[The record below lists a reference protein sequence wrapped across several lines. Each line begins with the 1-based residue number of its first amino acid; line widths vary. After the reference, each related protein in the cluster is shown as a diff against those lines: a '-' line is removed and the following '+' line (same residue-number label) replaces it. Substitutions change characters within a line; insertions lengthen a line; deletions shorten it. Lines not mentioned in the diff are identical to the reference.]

1 MKETSLTKKFEFLQD
16 SKTVKLSKFE
26 SSNGMELSRIGLV
39 FLDDAGRIQLV
50 NPKAKSLLETL
61 HIVADDE
68 LLNLLH
74 NELPLQ
80 INLNQPNQVPQR
92 ILISQEFPS
101 GQGFESGVFSLQE
114 LGESSEND
122 LLEREQRLD
131 LALEAT
137 ELGVFDFD
145 ILNNT
150 TVVNAQYLALLEF
163 NEEEF
168 ENGLWLRLLHADDFD
183 AVVNKWQAH
192 LDGKTPFYEAEYRI
206 RTKTGSWR
214 WIQAYGKAT
223 RSEENKAL
231 RVIGTHRDI
240 TRRKQAEQELQLLY
254 EISTL
259 STSLIP
265 LQEKLEQVLNKT
277 LEALAIP
284 KGSIHLLDLEKNNL
298 KLVAQQNL
306 STEMAEQI
314 IALER
319 NGNFWDWVIS
329 NGTRLTIQDFQHDA
343 RIVHYANLSSNWNTC
358 IGFPVVAEN
367 QTLGVFTIYE
377 DAEHW
382 TSAWETHLLEMLCTQ
397 LGGLIER
404 EELRNK
410 ARQTV
415 IMEERQRFARELHDS
430 LTQSLY
436 SLAMLADGGRDFAEL
451 GELERVQQIFSK
463 IEEYIQNT
471 LKEMRLMVYE
481 LRPVALTQEG
491 LEGALR
497 KRLDLLESR
506 TQMKTHLVVDLPWGL
521 PSHVEGEIY
530 GIVQEALNNV
540 LKHSGAS
547 EVEVRL
553 VQNDT
558 WLLAEVKDNGS
569 GFDFV
574 KAKTQGGIG
583 LSSMSERASS
593 IGGELSIDS
602 PLNRGTV
609 VRIKVKQLHP

>member
-16 SKTVKLSKFE
+16 SKTIKLSKFE
-26 SSNGMELSRIGLV
+26 SSDEMERSRVGLV
-39 FLDDAGRIQLV
+39 FLDSVGEIEFV
-50 NPKAKSLLETL
+50 NPRAQSLLETF
-61 HIVADDE
+61 HIHSNDD

-80 INLNQPNQVPQR
+80 IKLDQPNQTPRR

-114 LGESSEND
+114 LGESSEKD

-150 TVVNAQYLALLEF
+150 TVVNDQYLALLEF

-223 RSEENKAL
+223 RGKENKAL

-265 LQEKLEQVLNKT
+265 LKEKLEQVLNKT

-284 KGSIHLLDLEKNNL
+284 KGSIHLLDLKKNNL
-298 KLVAQQNL
+298 KLIAQQNL
-306 STEMAEQI
+306 SPDMAEQI

-343 RIVHYANLSSNWNTC
+343 RIVHYANFSSNWNTC

-382 TSAWETHLLEMLCTQ
+382 VSEWETHLLEMLCTQ

-451 GELERVQQIFSK
+451 GELERVQQIFAK

-553 VQNDT
+553 VQNEA
-558 WLLAEVKDNGS
+558 WLLAEVKDNGG

-609 VRIKVKQLHP
+609 VRIKVKQLHS